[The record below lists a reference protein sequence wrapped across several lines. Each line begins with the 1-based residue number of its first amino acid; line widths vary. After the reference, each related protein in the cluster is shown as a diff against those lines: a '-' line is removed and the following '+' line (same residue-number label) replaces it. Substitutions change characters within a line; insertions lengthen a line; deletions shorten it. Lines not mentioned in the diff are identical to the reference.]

1 VLETERAVSRTQ
13 AEPAGTTDERRMRPY
28 ALRLPSLPEG
38 AALLGVPAILLVLFL
53 LLPLIALVWETARS
67 GTLPDALR
75 GPVVWPA
82 LRLSLETSAEALAI
96 TVALGT
102 PLAYA
107 LARISFPGR
116 RLVETLVDL
125 PLVLPP
131 VVAGVALLMAFG
143 RRGLLAAPLHAAGID
158 LAFTTQAVVLAQ
170 VFISAPYY
178 VRSARTGF
186 ASVEPELE
194 EVARTLGAT
203 RLQALRYVTLPL
215 AAPALASGAVLCWA
229 RAMSEFGAT
238 MMFAGN
244 FPGTTRTASLA
255 IMTAFNTDLYA
266 ALALGVVLLAVAAGT
281 LLFFRLLSR
290 DGFLV

>member
-1 VLETERAVSRTQ
+1 MIETERVASSTRTTAPGTAESR
-13 AEPAGTTDERRMRPY
+13 RRWVGARRPV
-28 ALRLPSLPEG
+28 LPEG
-38 AALLGVPAILLVLFL
+38 AALLGVPAILLALFL

-107 LARISFPGR
+107 LARVPFRGR
-116 RLVETLVDL
+116 TLVETLVDL

-131 VVAGVALLMAFG
+131 VVAGVALLIAFG
-143 RRGLLAAPLHAAGID
+143 RRGLFAGPLHAAGID

-170 VFISAPYY
+170 VFVSASYY
-178 VRSARTGF
+178 VRSARSGF
-186 ASVEPELE
+186 ASIEPELE

-244 FPGTTRTASLA
+244 LPGTTRTASLA
-255 IMTAFNTDLYA
+255 IMTAFNSDLYA
-266 ALALGVVLLAVAAGT
+266 ALALGVVLLTVAAGT